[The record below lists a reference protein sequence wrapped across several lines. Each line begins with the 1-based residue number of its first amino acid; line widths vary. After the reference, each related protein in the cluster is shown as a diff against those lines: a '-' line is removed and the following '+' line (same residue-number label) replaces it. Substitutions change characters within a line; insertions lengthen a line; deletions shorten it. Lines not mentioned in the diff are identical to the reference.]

1 MHYACMT
8 ERETVIRVLIRCNRS
23 SLLCDDHDGQVPLVW
38 LVAAGRLELFS
49 GAFCMTFH
57 LHSSVNYLC
66 LLPAKQTTQR
76 HRPHV
81 LQSYEPTRE
90 AVLEAITVS
99 GAYPQLLK
107 QLQELSVVTL
117 QDAPLTEDAPALTLS
132 QFKSPYVRRQAP
144 AVPKKRFAK
153 LCCSR
158 DTTEP

>member
-1 MHYACMT
+1 M
-8 ERETVIRVLIRCNRS
+8 
-23 SLLCDDHDGQVPLVW
+23 LCADHNGQVPLVW

-90 AVLEAITVS
+90 AVLEAASITVT
-99 GAYPQLLK
+99 GAYPQLCK
-107 QLQELSVVTL
+107 QLQALSAVPL
-117 QDAPLTEDAPALTLS
+117 QDASLMEDAPR
-132 QFKSPYVRRQAP
+132 P
-144 AVPKKRFAK
+144 
-153 LCCSR
+153 
-158 DTTEP
+158 